1 MNKTDRLLAIVLEL
15 QRKQLLRAEDLA
27 ETFETSV
34 RTIYRDMQ
42 ALSEAG
48 VPIVGSPGLGYSLM
62 EGYFLPP
69 VSFSIEEAVTLLI
82 GTGLVEQAFD
92 PSYGEHAKSSQRKLE
107 SLLSEP
113 VRQETARVRSTFR
126 LLNICGYS
134 AKDQLQEYMET
145 LRQAILNRQKV
156 RFHYKKSIPEADGNR
171 DSVRDVAPYGLV
183 LVRGSWILLAQ
194 CDLRQDI
201 RNFRLSRMNE
211 LTVLDDHFTCP
222 ADFDLESYKPKDDRD
237 LLVRIQ
243 VNSTIVD
250 KVKESNPFFIEEI
263 AEHQE
268 AVIVTLRVR
277 QIEEIVSW
285 VLGWGAQVTVLE
297 PDSLRTRI
305 REEAEKMLQHYF
317 PSPNNPASF

>member
-69 VSFSIEEAVTLLI
+69 VTFSIEEAVTLLI

-126 LLNICGYS
+126 LLNNCGYV
-134 AKDQLQEYMET
+134 AKGQLQEYMET

-156 RFHYKKSIPEADGNR
+156 QFRYKKSIPEADGNR

-201 RNFRLSRMNE
+201 RNFRLSRMSG
-211 LTVLDDHFTCP
+211 LTVLNDHFTRP
-222 ADFDLESYKPKDDRD
+222 ADFDLESYAPKDDRD

-243 VNSTIVD
+243 VSSTIVD

-263 AEHQE
+263 AEHEE

-285 VLGWGAQVTVLE
+285 VLGLGAQVAVLE

-305 REEAEKMLQHYF
+305 REEAEKMLLHYC

>member
-82 GTGLVEQAFD
+82 GTSLVEQTFD

-126 LLNICGYS
+126 LLSNCGYM
-134 AKDQLQEYMET
+134 AKGQAHEYMET

-156 RFHYKKSIPEADGNR
+156 RFRYKKSIPEADGNR

-183 LVRGSWILLAQ
+183 LMRGSWILLAQ

-201 RNFRLSRMNE
+201 RNFRLSRMSG
-211 LTVLDDHFTCP
+211 LTVLNEHFMCP
-222 ADFDLESYKPKDDRD
+222 ADFDLESYRPKDDRK
-237 LLVRIQ
+237 LLVRLQI
-243 VNSTIVD
+243 SSAIVD
-250 KVKESNPFFIEEI
+250 KVKESYQFFIEEI
-263 AEHQE
+263 AEHPE

-277 QIEEIVSW
+277 QIEEIIPW
-285 VLGWGAQVTVLE
+285 VLGWGAQVAVLE

-305 REEAEKMLQHYF
+305 REEAEKMLEHYF

>member
-126 LLNICGYS
+126 LLNNCGYV
-134 AKDQLQEYMET
+134 AKGQLQEYMET

-156 RFHYKKSIPEADGNR
+156 RFRYKKSIPEADGNR
-171 DSVRDVAPYGLV
+171 DSIRDVAPYGLV
-183 LVRGSWILLAQ
+183 LVRGSWILLAL

-222 ADFDLESYKPKDDRD
+222 ADFDLESYTPKDDRN

-268 AVIVTLRVR
+268 AVIATLRVR

-285 VLGWGAQVTVLE
+285 VLGWGAQVAVLE

-317 PSPNNPASF
+317 SSPNNPASF